1 MRTLLFGGDVITP
14 DGMMT
19 DWSLLVDGPTIFAV
33 GPRRMLQRT
42 IGIERRIDVAG
53 RIIAPGFID
62 LQINGAAG
70 HLLTSEPTVET
81 LRAMANVLPRFGCTA
96 FLPTVITAPLEQIE
110 RAAGAVAT
118 AMTETVSGAR
128 ILGTHLEG
136 PFINPERAGAHRPEF
151 IVPPSVDILERLW
164 NRGGRSAVLLTL
176 APEQPGADE
185 VIDAARQLGI
195 TVSIGHSNA
204 NLAQID
210 RAVRHGATLDASV
223 QRNGATRQSPTRHRR
238 RGTIP

>member
-14 DGMMT
+14 DGIMT

-81 LRAMANVLPRFGCTA
+81 VRAMATVLPRFGCTA
-96 FLPTVITAPLEQIE
+96 FL
-110 RAAGAVAT
+110 
-118 AMTETVSGAR
+118 
-128 ILGTHLEG
+128 
-136 PFINPERAGAHRPEF
+136 
-151 IVPPSVDILERLW
+151 
-164 NRGGRSAVLLTL
+164 
-176 APEQPGADE
+176 
-185 VIDAARQLGI
+185 
-195 TVSIGHSNA
+195 
-204 NLAQID
+204 
-210 RAVRHGATLDASV
+210 
-223 QRNGATRQSPTRHRR
+223 
-238 RGTIP
+238 